1 MKFAKDHSAK
11 APLFLRLALAWLALF
26 CLIFMGWGTAVASK
40 PNQELDRMAQLMTQA
55 AEAGTVRVLV
65 QLDMPTFRPEG
76 DLDDVQFAR
85 VQQLGIDG
93 LQDSVLDQ
101 LADTNT
107 AVVADYKYIPYLAL
121 ELDAAAL
128 EALVN
133 LPQVVAIEEDIPVPP
148 ALSSSVPVI
157 GANEAWAGG
166 FTGAGQTV
174 AILDTGVDSDHAA
187 FTTGG
192 NRIVSEGCY
201 STTNAGYG
209 ATTVCPGGV
218 EASTAVGSGVDCT
231 ATVGA
236 TNSKAQS
243 DCSHGTHVA
252 SIAAGDNGG
261 SIVGVAPD
269 ANIISLQIF
278 SLFNNTSYCGG
289 YSNCMLTFTSDQIA
303 ALERVYELR
312 NSYNIASV
320 NMSLGGGQYNGLCD
334 SDSRKAAIDNLR
346 AAGIATI
353 VASGN
358 NGFRNSM
365 SAPAC
370 ISSAISVGATDDV
383 DNVAYFSNVSPVLD
397 LLAPGVSIYAA
408 VPGGAG
414 TKQGT
419 SMATPHVTGAWALF
433 KQAVPGAS
441 VDEALAAFQTG
452 SVLVNDNRSS
462 GVETDLA
469 RIHVNE
475 AINSYVTGLNV
486 RLTASENYLLPGD
499 SINFT
504 IEVTNDT
511 GLTASQVMLTASLL
525 DVLSLK
531 SGSLSGDAAV
541 TSEAII
547 WTTGQSLQPGQ
558 SLSRTVSFEVLTDA
572 TAGTAVFVATANAPE
587 MDEARQDTAVLNIN
601 EVVSCGF
608 SDGFESG
615 ALSSAWET
623 AVTEEGR
630 VRVLSDLPY
639 SGSYS
644 VVLDDSVAGAAKS
657 EAALILT
664 ADLTGQA
671 EVSLN
676 FNWHD
681 LGDEYDAG
689 HDGLF
694 VRETPE
700 AAWVKVYDFG
710 GSNNDAYQNGQV
722 DLKAA
727 AAANSLALTD
737 RFQVKFGFYDN
748 FSFSPGSISTG
759 DGYAIDDVSLTC
771 VPKGL
776 AVTQQ
781 VDNLSPQPGEAV
793 NFQIFVTNNET
804 ITATNAVI
812 HFMMDDGLLL
822 NGEVVV
828 DGATAVPGE
837 INTQPPLLANGINIA
852 PGQQIAITVPTVVAS
867 DLPSGTVLES
877 SITIS
882 STEFGSPPPTTQAI
896 VVNVGG
902 HQVFIPFVIR

>member
-1 MKFAKDHSAK
+1 M
-11 APLFLRLALAWLALF
+11 RLALVWLALF
-26 CLIFMGWGTAVASK
+26 LLVFVRWGTAAAGR
-40 PNQELDRMAQLMTQA
+40 PNQTLDGMARLMAQA
-55 AEAGTVRVLV
+55 GEAGTVRVLV
-65 QLDMPTFRPEG
+65 QLDMPAFRAEG
-76 DLDDVQFAR
+76 ELDDGQAAR
-85 VQQLGIDG
+85 VQQLGIDS
-93 LQDSVLDQ
+93 LQDSVVNQ

-107 AVVADYKYIPYLAL
+107 AVVAAYKYIPYMAL

-128 EALVN
+128 EALAQ
-133 LPQVVAIEEDIPVPP
+133 LPQVVAIEEDVPVPP
-148 ALSSSVPVI
+148 ALSSSIPVI
-157 GANEAWAGG
+157 GANQAWAGG
-166 FTGAGQTV
+166 YTGAGQTV
-174 AILDTGVDSDHAA
+174 AILDTGVDTGHAA

-192 NRIVSEGCY
+192 SRIVSEGCY

-218 EASTAVGSGVDCT
+218 EESTAPGSGIDCTDAVGS
-231 ATVGA
+231 A
-236 TNSKAQS
+236 NSKAQS

-278 SLFNNTSYCGG
+278 SLFNNSTYCGG
-289 YSNCMLTFTSDQIA
+289 YSNCVLTFTSDQIA

-312 NSYNIASV
+312 NTYNIASV
-320 NMSLGGGQYNGLCD
+320 NMSLGGGQYATACD

-346 AAGIATI
+346 AAGIATVI
-353 VASGN
+353 ASGN
-358 NGFRNSM
+358 NGFRSSM

-370 ISSAISVGATDDV
+370 ISSAISVGATDDA
-383 DNVAYFSNVSPVLD
+383 DNVAYFSNVAPFLD

-408 VPGGAG
+408 VPGGGG

-419 SMATPHVTGAWALF
+419 SMATPHVAGAWALF

-441 VDEALAAFQTG
+441 VDEALAAFQAG
-452 SVLVNDNRSS
+452 AVLVNDNRSG
-462 GVETDLA
+462 GVETDMA
-469 RIHVNE
+469 RIHVND
-475 AINSYVTGLNV
+475 AINSYVTGLTVNV
-486 RLTASENYLLPGD
+486 TASENYLLPSD
-499 SINFT
+499 PIDFT

-511 GLTASQVMLTASLL
+511 GTAASQV
-525 DVLSLK
+525 VLSATLLEML
-531 SGSLSGDAAV
+531 SLETGSLSGDAAV
-541 TSEAII
+541 TNNEIV
-547 WTTGQSLQPGQ
+547 WTTGQTLNPGQ
-558 SLSRTVSFEVLTDA
+558 SLSRTVSFTVASDA
-572 TAGTAVFVATANAPE
+572 TAGAATFVATADSPN

-608 SDGFESG
+608 SDGFETG
-615 ALSSAWET
+615 VLSSAWET
-623 AVTEEGR
+623 AVTAEGR
-630 VRVLSDLPY
+630 VRVLTDLPK

-657 EAALILT
+657 EAAIILT

-671 EVSLN
+671 EVTLS

-681 LGDEYDAG
+681 LGDEYDADY
-689 HDGLF
+689 DGLF
-694 VRETPE
+694 VREAPE
-700 AAWVKVYDFG
+700 AAWLKVYDFA

-727 AAANSLALTD
+727 ASANGMTLTD
-737 RFQVKFGFYDN
+737 RFQIKFGFYDN
-748 FSFSPGSISTG
+748 FSFSPSSISTG

-781 VDNLSPQPGEAV
+781 VDNLNPQPGEPV

-812 HFMMDDGLLL
+812 NFIMADGLLL

-837 INTQPPLLANGINIA
+837 INNQPPLLANGINIA
-852 PGQQIAITVPTVVAS
+852 PGQQIAITVPTIVAS
-867 DLPSGTVLES
+867 DLPPGTVLES
-877 SITIS
+877 SISVS
-882 STEFGSPPPTTQAI
+882 SNEFGSPPPTTQSI
-896 VVNVGG
+896 VVNTGG
-902 HQVFIPFVIR
+902 YEVFIPFVIR

>member
-1 MKFAKDHSAK
+1 
-11 APLFLRLALAWLALF
+11 
-26 CLIFMGWGTAVASK
+26 
-40 PNQELDRMAQLMTQA
+40 
-55 AEAGTVRVLV
+55 
-65 QLDMPTFRPEG
+65 
-76 DLDDVQFAR
+76 
-85 VQQLGIDG
+85 
-93 LQDSVLDQ
+93 
-101 LADTNT
+101 
-107 AVVADYKYIPYLAL
+107 
-121 ELDAAAL
+121 
-128 EALVN
+128 
-133 LPQVVAIEEDIPVPP
+133 
-148 ALSSSVPVI
+148 
-157 GANEAWAGG
+157 
-166 FTGAGQTV
+166 
-174 AILDTGVDSDHAA
+174 
-187 FTTGG
+187 
-192 NRIVSEGCY
+192 
-201 STTNAGYG
+201 
-209 ATTVCPGGV
+209 
-218 EASTAVGSGVDCT
+218 
-231 ATVGA
+231 
-236 TNSKAQS
+236 
-243 DCSHGTHVA
+243 VA

-278 SLFNNTSYCGG
+278 SLFNNASYCGG
-289 YSNCMLTFTSDQIA
+289 YSSCVLTFTSDQIA

-312 NSYNIASV
+312 NTYNIASV
-320 NMSLGGGQYNGLCD
+320 NMSLGGGQYATTCD
-334 SDSRKAAIDNLR
+334 SDGRKAAIDNLR

-358 NGFRNSM
+358 NGYRDSM

-370 ISSAISVGATDDV
+370 ISSAISVGATDDG
-383 DNVAYFSNVSPVLD
+383 DNVAYFSNVAPFLD

-452 SVLVNDNRSS
+452 SVAVDDNRSG

-475 AINSYVTGLNV
+475 AINSYVTGLTINV
-486 RLTASENYLLPGD
+486 TASENYLLPGD
-499 SINFT
+499 SIDFT
-504 IEVTNDT
+504 IEVINDT
-511 GLTASQVMLTASLL
+511 GTAASQVVLAAPLLEMLLL
-525 DVLSLK
+525 EA
-531 SGSLSGDAAV
+531 GSLSGDAAV
-541 TSEAII
+541 TADEII

-558 SLSRTVSFEVLTDA
+558 SLSRTVSFAVAVNA
-572 TAGTAVFVATANAPE
+572 TAGTAAFVATADSPAME
-587 MDEARQDTAVLNIN
+587 EARQDTAVLNIN
-601 EVVSCGF
+601 EVVACGF

-630 VRVLSDLPY
+630 VRVLADLPQ

-664 ADLTGQA
+664 ADLTGQT
-671 EVSLN
+671 EVTLN
-676 FNWHD
+676 FSWHD
-681 LGDEYDAG
+681 LGDEYDANY
-689 HDGLF
+689 DGLF
-694 VRETPE
+694 VREAPE
-700 AAWVKVYDFG
+700 AAWIKVYDFA

-722 DLKAA
+722 DLKEVAS
-727 AAANSLALTD
+727 ANNLTLTD

-748 FSFSPGSISTG
+748 FSFTPSNISTG

-781 VDNLSPQPGEAV
+781 VDNQNPQPGAAV
-793 NFQIFVTNNET
+793 TFQIFVTNNEV
-804 ITATNAVI
+804 ITATNAI
-812 HFMMDDGLLL
+812 INFMMADGLLL

-837 INTQPPLLANGINIA
+837 ISSEPPLLANGINIA
-852 PGQQIAITVPTVVAS
+852 PGQQIVITVPTIVAS
-867 DLPSGTVLES
+867 DLPHGTVLES

-882 STEFGSPPPTTQAI
+882 STEFGSPPPTTQSL
-896 VVNVGG
+896 VVNAGG
-902 HQVFIPFVIR
+902 HQIFIPFVIR